1 MRFAVE
7 VPRCTRCALQV
18 PDGVT
23 VCGACLTHPPPYA
36 RAVAAVDY
44 GHPWDGLI
52 SHFKFHAALDLASA
66 LTQRIVETLH
76 RHAGPAPTL
85 LLPIPLSSERL
96 RERGYNQAWELARR
110 IGRALDCP
118 ADSRLLLRINDTP
131 HQLAFPRDQRADNV
145 RAAFAIEPRRLA
157 QVRGLSVTLVD
168 DVMTTGA
175 TVSEA
180 ARTLLKA
187 GATSVDVLVLARTPR
202 EQST

>member
-1 MRFAVE
+1 
-7 VPRCTRCALQV
+7 
-18 PDGVT
+18 

-66 LTQRIVETLH
+66 LTQRIVGTLH

-118 ADSRLLLRINDTP
+118 ADSRLLLRIKDTP